1 MKKMILMAV
10 AVIMGTLAG
19 CDTSTNDIESSN
31 SATAG
36 VLTGKLL
43 TGVGTSVSTAA
54 SVGAKVCMNGVCG
67 NVSGDGSYSV
77 NVGVASSVVKH
88 AGRVTADTLLGTAY
102 IVIGND
108 TMKEIPVTSWNL
120 PTGYIVQRDFR
131 AYTGQKFTGDSAQ
144 LVYWSNDSIAY
155 VVGVEIDD
163 GNSTLQYTGSV
174 YTYYD
179 SAAYVNDSKI
189 FSYFVRTYHNGV
201 SLAYSDIY
209 SVKARSGGFST
220 DSTRFHLTT
229 YNRTGYSLV
238 PALDTV
244 KKWINNTTLGYNRQW
259 INPDSAY
266 HVVKVYDT
274 AKQLTGWKSIDTS
287 AIGYSSRWDSIFGI
301 TDSIKVTYRLIRP
314 SGYGAQIAMTICL
327 GSNDYGRDVPLDVNN
342 SSYDTNIIR
351 ERVFGRHE
359 FGISNCYDATP
370 LSVAYVR
377 LGCAT
382 PNTVRLADVHIYF
395 HVKN

>member
-43 TGVGTSVSTAA
+43 TGVGTGA
-54 SVGAKVCMNGVCG
+54 VGAKVCMNGVCG
-67 NVSGDGSYSV
+67 NVSSDGSYSV
-77 NVGVASSVVKH
+77 NVGVASGVVKH
-88 AGRVTADTLLGTAY
+88 AGRVAADTLLGTAY
-102 IVIGND
+102 IVIDGD
-108 TMKEIPVTSWNL
+108 TLKEIPVTSWNL
-120 PTGYIVQRDFR
+120 PIGYTVQRDFR
-131 AYTGQKFTGDSAQ
+131 AYTGPKFTGDSAQ

-155 VVGVEIDD
+155 VVGVDIDD

-201 SLAYSDIY
+201 SLAYSDVY
-209 SVKARSGGFST
+209 SVKAKNGSFST

-244 KKWINNTTLGYNRQW
+244 KKWINDTTLGYNRQW
-259 INPDSAY
+259 VNPDSAY
-266 HVVKVYDT
+266 HVMKVYDT
-274 AKQLTGWKSIDTS
+274 AKQLTGWKSTDTS
-287 AIGYSSRWDSIFGI
+287 ASGYSSRWKSIFDI

-314 SGYGAQIAMTICL
+314 SGYDSQIAMTVRL
-327 GSNDYGRDVPLDVNN
+327 GGDDYGKYVPLDVND
-342 SSYDTNIIR
+342 SSYDTSIIG

-359 FGISNCYDATP
+359 FGISNCYDAAP

-377 LGCAT
+377 LDCTT